1 MLLHDN
7 PKLVKAVA
15 DKLGELIFQYN
26 TYLLQLDGL
35 AAIFQGED
43 FGYNTQTLIPPKD
56 IREIFLPWHKKYAK
70 MIHEKG
76 KVYYLHSCGQISA
89 IIEDLIEDVKIDG
102 RHSYQDNIEP
112 VVEAK
117 KRYGDR
123 IAILGGV
130 DVDKLTT
137 YKPPEL
143 RKYVR
148 GIIDQ
153 CAPGGRFAIGAGNSI
168 TSYIPLEN
176 YLTMLDEALK

>member
-1 MLLHDN
+1 
-7 PKLVKAVA
+7 
-15 DKLGELIFQYN
+15 
-26 TYLLQLDGL
+26 
-35 AAIFQGED
+35 
-43 FGYNTQTLIPPKD
+43 
-56 IREIFLPWHKKYAK
+56 

-102 RHSYQDNIEP
+102 RHSYQDNVEP
-112 VVEAK
+112 VTEAK

-130 DVDKLTT
+130 DVNKLTT
-137 YKPPEL
+137 YTPPKL

-148 GIIDQ
+148 SIIDQ